1 MLYFLDAFFTIL
13 HLVIISFNLFG
24 WIPVRTRKAHLI
36 CIALTAAS
44 WFLLGLWFGIGYCP
58 ITEWQ
63 WQVKEK
69 LGETN
74 LPDSFVKY
82 YGDKLTGQNL
92 DPSMVNTVTAV
103 CFALAVVMSVYVNFV
118 RRKKV
123 GTKR

>member
-1 MLYFLDAFFTIL
+1 MLFLSDVLFTIL
-13 HLVIISFNLFG
+13 HLVIIFFNLFG

-36 CIALTAAS
+36 SIALTAAS

-58 ITEWQ
+58 ITAWQ

-82 YGDKLTGQNL
+82 YGDKLTGKDL
-92 DPSMVNTVTAV
+92 DPSMINILTAL
-103 CFALAVVMSVYVNFV
+103 CFVLAAVISLYVNFI
-118 RRKKV
+118 RKKKSS
-123 GTKR
+123 TSK

>member
-1 MLYFLDAFFTIL
+1 MLFLSDVLFTIL
-13 HLVIISFNLFG
+13 HLVIIFFNLFG
-24 WIPVRTRKAHLI
+24 WISVRTRKAHFI
-36 CIALTAAS
+36 SIALTAAS

-82 YGDKLTGQNL
+82 YGDKLTGKDLN
-92 DPSMVNTVTAV
+92 PSMINTLTAV
-103 CFALAVVMSVYVNFV
+103 CFAMAVVMSLYVNFMKK
-118 RRKKV
+118 RKPK
-123 GTKR
+123 TK